1 MDFFQEKITTIH
13 NFYSDTD
20 RMLQHLQEL
29 SFVRPAVVVLPML
42 YSEIEN
48 PPLSRI
54 IDELN
59 KCTFLKKVVIALAAD
74 NREQYRTV
82 VDFFERLEMDHL
94 IVWCN
99 GPRISSVTEEM
110 KENELDITGFSGKGK
125 DAWISLGIAS
135 LYSYAIV
142 LHDADIINYNKE
154 FVAKLLYPI
163 VHPQLNFYFNKGYYA
178 RINLEKKTMHGRVYR
193 LFVRPLLDT
202 LMRDVKY
209 ESDILEYMQAF
220 RYTLS
225 GEFAFTRDL
234 ALNIRVPSD
243 WGLEVGLLAEIYRNT
258 SLKRVCQTDLG
269 FYDHKHKEL
278 GTDPSEGLS
287 KMVNDIMVTFLRV
300 VNETTSTQVSTSF
313 LRGIQV
319 KYRRSAQD
327 LIRQYHADA
336 VCNGLEYSRHLE
348 ERYVEMFAETLM
360 LAGTQYL
367 KDPSGALL
375 PDWARALSAIP
386 DLREQLRDAAH
397 ADLEDIIRDRA

>member
-20 RMLQHLQEL
+20 RMLQHLHEL
-29 SFVRPAVVVLPML
+29 SFIRPAVVVLPML

-48 PPLSRI
+48 PPLIRI
-54 IDELN
+54 IDEMN
-59 KCTFLKKVVIALAAD
+59 KCTFIHNVVIALAAD
-74 NREQYRTV
+74 DREKYTAV
-82 VDFFERLEMDHL
+82 VNFFERLELDH
-94 IVWCN
+94 IVVWCN
-99 GPRISSVTEEM
+99 GDRIRSVIEKM
-110 KENELDITGFSGKGK
+110 KENELDISEFSGKGK
-125 DAWISLGIAS
+125 DAWIALGIAS
-135 LYSYAIV
+135 LHSYAIV
-142 LHDADIINYNKE
+142 LHDADIINYNRE

-178 RINLEKKTMHGRVYR
+178 RINLEKRTMHGRVYR

-202 LMRDVKY
+202 LMRDVQY

-278 GTDPSEGLS
+278 GTDASEGLS
-287 KMVNDIMVTFLRV
+287 KMVNDIMATFLRV

-348 ERYVEMFAETLM
+348 ERHVETFAEVLM
-360 LAGTQYL
+360 NAGIQYL
-367 KDPSGALL
+367 KNPSSVLL

-386 DLREQLRDAAH
+386 DLREQLMEAAQ
-397 ADLEDIIRDRA
+397 ADLSDIRSNRI

>member
-20 RMLQHLQEL
+20 RMLQHLHEL
-29 SFVRPAVVVLPML
+29 SFIRPAVVVLPML

-48 PPLSRI
+48 PPLIRI
-54 IDELN
+54 IDEMN
-59 KCTFLKKVVIALAAD
+59 KCTFIHNVVIALAAD
-74 NREQYRTV
+74 DREKYTAV
-82 VDFFERLEMDHL
+82 VNFFERLELDH
-94 IVWCN
+94 IVVWCN
-99 GPRISSVTEEM
+99 GDRIRSVIEKM
-110 KENELDITGFSGKGK
+110 KENELDISEFSGKGK
-125 DAWISLGIAS
+125 DAWIALGIAS
-135 LYSYAIV
+135 LHSYAIV
-142 LHDADIINYNKE
+142 LHDADIINYNRE

-178 RINLEKKTMHGRVYR
+178 RINLEKRTMHGRVYR

-202 LMRDVKY
+202 LMRDVQY

-278 GTDPSEGLS
+278 GTDASEGLS
-287 KMVNDIMVTFLRV
+287 KMVNDIMATFLRV

-348 ERYVEMFAETLM
+348 ERHVETFAEVLM
-360 LAGTQYL
+360 NAGIQYL
-367 KDPSGALL
+367 KNPSSVLL
-375 PDWARALSAIP
+375 PDWARALSAMP
-386 DLREQLRDAAH
+386 DLREQLMEAAQ
-397 ADLEDIIRDRA
+397 ADLSDISSNRV

>member
-48 PPLSRI
+48 PPLPRI

-82 VDFFERLEMDHL
+82 VDFFERLELDHL

-287 KMVNDIMVTFLRV
+287 KMVNDIMITFLRI

-336 VCNGLEYSRHLE
+336 VCNGLEYSRHQE
-348 ERYVEMFAETLM
+348 ERYVEMFAGTLM
-360 LAGTQYL
+360 CAGTQYL
-367 KDPSGALL
+367 KNPSGALL

-397 ADLEDIIRDRA
+397 ADLEEIIRERA

>member
-48 PPLSRI
+48 PPLPRI

-287 KMVNDIMVTFLRV
+287 KMVNDIMITFLRI

-348 ERYVEMFAETLM
+348 ERYVEMFAGTLM
-360 LAGTQYL
+360 CAGTQYL
-367 KDPSGALL
+367 KNPSGALL

-397 ADLEDIIRDRA
+397 ADLEEIIRERA

>member
-48 PPLSRI
+48 PPLPRI

-59 KCTFLKKVVIALAAD
+59 KCTFLKKVVVALAAD

-82 VDFFERLEMDHL
+82 VDFFERLELDHL

-99 GPRISSVTEEM
+99 GSRISSVIEEM

-234 ALNIRVPSD
+234 ALNIRIPSD
-243 WGLEVGLLAEIYRNT
+243 WGLEVGMLAEIYRNT

-278 GTDPSEGLS
+278 GTNPSEGLT

-348 ERYVEMFAETLM
+348 ERYVEIFAETLM

-397 ADLEDIIRDRA
+397 ADLEEVIRNRA

>member
-287 KMVNDIMVTFLRV
+287 KMVNDIMITFLRI

-336 VCNGLEYSRHLE
+336 VCNGLEYSRHQE
-348 ERYVEMFAETLM
+348 ERYVEMFAGTLM
-360 LAGTQYL
+360 CAGTQYL
-367 KDPSGALL
+367 KNPSGALL

-397 ADLEDIIRDRA
+397 ADLEEIIRERA